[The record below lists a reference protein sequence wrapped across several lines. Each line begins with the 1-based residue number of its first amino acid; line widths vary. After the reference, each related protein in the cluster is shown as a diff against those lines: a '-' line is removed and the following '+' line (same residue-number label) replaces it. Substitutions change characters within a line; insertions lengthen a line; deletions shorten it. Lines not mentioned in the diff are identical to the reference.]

1 MGEIMSNP
9 KIQSIQNFQN
19 IIQKEVKKLN
29 NKQSHPNINS
39 QKEYKKMLKYK
50 KTLELQIFYKVLKEK
65 LCKYGYLTVI
75 QIVRLVFKKE
85 QRK

>member
-1 MGEIMSNP
+1 MSNP

-50 KTLELQIFYKVLKEK
+50 KTEELKIFYKLLKEK
-65 LCKYGYLTVI
+65 LCKYGYLTVM

>member
-1 MGEIMSNP
+1 MARVS
-9 KIQSIQNFQN
+9 KKHQIQNFQQ
-19 IIQKEVKKLN
+19 IIKKAVKQLC
-29 NKQSHPNINS
+29 NKQSYTNRNTNS
-39 QKEYKKMLKYK
+39 QKEYKKMLKWK
-50 KTLELQIFYKVLKEK
+50 GQQELKIFYKILKEK

>member
-1 MGEIMSNP
+1 MVRVS
-9 KIQSIQNFQN
+9 KKHQIQNFQQ
-19 IIQKEVKKLN
+19 IIKKAVKQLW
-29 NKQSHPNINS
+29 NKQLYTNRNINS

-50 KTLELQIFYKVLKEK
+50 KTEELKIFYKVLKEK